1 MKPSPSKASK
11 AAGKK
16 RSRAEAAAA
25 ATGAAPPTYP
35 PRVDP
40 SREWKKSKVK
50 MEDLLTLLNSGFI
63 REKEVDMW

>member
-1 MKPSPSKASK
+1 MKSSPSKSSK

-16 RSRAEAAAA
+16 RGREEAAAA
-25 ATGAAPPTYP
+25 ATGVEPPMSP

-50 MEDLLTLLNSGFI
+50 TDDLLVKVHLGS
-63 REKEVDMW
+63 